1 MTREREVRIYGQVYR
16 IKGEDAERMD
26 QVAEYMDRT
35 MRDLLGDPAGGLSVK
50 GAMLAALNITERW
63 FEESDEEKRIITEL
77 NQRAD
82 EILNL
87 LPDRE

>member
-1 MTREREVRIYGQVYR
+1 MTKEREVRIYGQVYR
-16 IKGEDAERMD
+16 IKGEDSERMER
-26 QVAEYMDRT
+26 VADYLDHT
-35 MRDLLGDPAGGLSVK
+35 MRELLGDPGSGLSVK
-50 GAMLAALNITERW
+50 GAMLAAMNVTERW
-63 FEESDEEKRIITEL
+63 FEKENEEKRLVHEL